1 MNPKA
6 TCMDESD
13 PQALTVEQALE
24 RILAACGPVAGTQSL
39 ALAEALDRVLATPVT
54 ARIDVPP
61 ARNAAMD
68 GYALR
73 AAEGQTGARLRI
85 VGVSAAGHPW
95 AGQLQPGQCVR
106 ILTGAV
112 VPESADTVIM
122 QEQVEAEHEH
132 VTLQREAAANAHIR
146 QAGEDTRGGEV
157 ILETGRQ
164 LTPAD
169 LGLLASQGIG
179 EVTVVRRPRV
189 VFFTTGDELVPV
201 GQPLQPGQIHD
212 SNRYTLRA
220 LLSRYP
226 VDFLDYGVIADT
238 EDAVRTALNQAGA
251 HADLILTTGGVS
263 VGDADFV
270 SRLLQREGNVG
281 FWKVAMKPG
290 RPLAFG
296 HFGRARFLGLPG
308 NPVSVMATFS
318 LFVRPALLRLCGTTP
333 EPPWTLH
340 ARLVEDLR
348 KNPGRTEFQR
358 GILAQENGEW
368 TVRSTGGQG
377 SHQLRSMS
385 LANAYIVLPRD
396 SRGATAGETVE
407 VIPFQSVF

>member
-13 PQALTVEQALE
+13 PHALTVEQALE
-24 RILAACGPVAGTQSL
+24 RILDACGPVAGTQPLEL
-39 ALAEALDRVLATPVT
+39 ADALDRVLAAPVT

-61 ARNAAMD
+61 ARNSAMD

-73 AAEGQTGARLRI
+73 AAEGRAGTRLRI
-85 VGVSAAGHPW
+85 AGVSAAGHPW
-95 AGQLQPGQCVR
+95 AGRIQPGECVR

-122 QEQVEAEHEH
+122 QEQVEVQPEHI
-132 VTLQREAAANAHIR
+132 TLQREAAPDTHIR
-146 QAGEDTRGGEV
+146 QAGEDTRAGEV

-238 EDAVRTALNQAGA
+238 EEAVRTALNQAGA

-270 SRLLQREGNVG
+270 SRLLQREGSVG

-318 LFVRPALLRLCGTTP
+318 LFVRPALLSLCGTTP
-333 EPPWTLH
+333 DPPWTLR
-340 ARLVEDLR
+340 ARLGEDLR

-358 GILAQENGEW
+358 GILTQEDGEW
-368 TVRSTGGQG
+368 NVRSTGGQG

-396 SRGATAGETVE
+396 SRGATAGDTVE